1 VYAGGVAQGVECLP
15 IKCTALNSNHQKE
28 KEKHVKKQ
36 RVQCVKTQVGEGG
49 WLDMQAGRGY
59 LNTRG
64 IVLLLCL
71 PPG

>member
-36 RVQCVKTQVGEGG
+36 RVQCVRTQFGEGG
-49 WLDMQAGRGY
+49 VVNLREIQSVGGLVWLE
-59 LNTRG
+59 NCVTFW
-64 IVLLLCL
+64 
-71 PPG
+71 